1 MLMLTNLMKQ
11 LKSKYYCDSSD
22 KVYTFSIMVR
32 LKKVSPDNIVSLRWP
47 ATWRPIGQL
56 YNYFRLSIVVDFIH
70 EHRL

>member
-32 LKKVSPDNIVSLRWP
+32 LKKVSPDNIVSLR
-47 ATWRPIGQL
+47 
-56 YNYFRLSIVVDFIH
+56 
-70 EHRL
+70 